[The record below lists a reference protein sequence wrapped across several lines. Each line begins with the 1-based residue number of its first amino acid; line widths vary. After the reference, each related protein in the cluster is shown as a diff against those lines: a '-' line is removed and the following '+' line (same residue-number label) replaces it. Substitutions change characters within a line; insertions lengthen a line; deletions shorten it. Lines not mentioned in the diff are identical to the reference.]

1 MEPNI
6 ISWSQIRKEFML
18 REESGCAEKTEDLH
32 LPRMFVYQF
41 KCFWIKAFILT
52 FDKCAHVWL
61 KIMQTQSSQ

>member
-32 LPRMFVYQF
+32 LPRMFVYKF
-41 KCFWIKAFILT
+41 LCFWIKAPVNVSGTLHFKKILGAEN
-52 FDKCAHVWL
+52 FG
-61 KIMQTQSSQ
+61 